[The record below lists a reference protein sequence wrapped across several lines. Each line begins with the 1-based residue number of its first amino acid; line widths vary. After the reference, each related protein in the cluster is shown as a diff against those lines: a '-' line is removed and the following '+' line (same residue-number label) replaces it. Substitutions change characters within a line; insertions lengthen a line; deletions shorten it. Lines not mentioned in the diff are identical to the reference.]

1 MTVAITGNFDWDKMV
16 ELIGSRC
23 GDWQKQTAE
32 RKTEDYPGSGKTERL
47 RKPNLVREHICLLS
61 PAVSMQDDRRFA
73 ASLLAAIVGDSV
85 GSRYF
90 WALVDKALAETA
102 SMQCES
108 MDGTGAFYS
117 YIRCSTENMQKVLD
131 AVKSIF
137 EELDNKGVTEAEL
150 TKAKNKILSSLV
162 LRNEIPMGR
171 LVSVGFN
178 WVYRQEHR
186 ATEQDIADVKA
197 VTVDDVNSLIK
208 LLKPGRFTMFN
219 IGPDLVR

>member
-1 MTVAITGNFDWDKMV
+1 
-16 ELIGSRC
+16 
-23 GDWQKQTAE
+23 
-32 RKTEDYPGSGKTERL
+32 
-47 RKPNLVREHICLLS
+47 
-61 PAVSMQDDRRFA
+61 MQDDRRFA

-117 YIRCSTENMQKVLD
+117 YIRCSSENVQKVLD
-131 AVKSIF
+131 AIRAVF
-137 EELDNKGVTEAEL
+137 EDLDGKGVTEAEL
-150 TKAKNKILSSLV
+150 TKAKNKILSALV

-186 ATEQDIADVKA
+186 ATEQDVADVKA